1 MRLSPCRRPGRL
13 PLVLENS
20 LEHSAALRAPSD
32 LGFSF
37 VLTGQPFR
45 RSASARFFRKRR
57 GSAVEPAGSPSP
69 VASVPAVLPP
79 AAPRA
84 PWPSPL
90 SGVALSRSSV
100 NSMRGWLFGGK
111 TPLRALRVPG
121 SLPALT
127 PGALGRLASFGGLD
141 GLRRKKPGQPTPNG
155 GVRRI
160 WAASIFGYYARVKG
174 EAAAGGTP
182 YP

>member
-84 PWPSPL
+84 PWQSPL

-100 NSMRGWLFGGK
+100 NSMRGWLFGGRP
-111 TPLRALRVPG
+111 PLRALRVPG
-121 SLPALT
+121 SLPALS

-141 GLRRKKPGQPTPNG
+141 GLRRKNRVSQPQMAACAAFGRLPFSDTMPASRAKPP
-155 GVRRI
+155 
-160 WAASIFGYYARVKG
+160 
-174 EAAAGGTP
+174 
-182 YP
+182 